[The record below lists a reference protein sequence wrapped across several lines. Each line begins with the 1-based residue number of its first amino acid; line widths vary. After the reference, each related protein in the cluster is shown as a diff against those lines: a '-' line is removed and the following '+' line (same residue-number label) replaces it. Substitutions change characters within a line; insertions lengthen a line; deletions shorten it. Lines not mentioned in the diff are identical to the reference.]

1 MITHHEQSEY
11 GRPPCSAGYVA
22 KALIQMILGR
32 QITLRQAIVQVSFVE
47 RIAAVMRPEAI
58 EARHDPPTGIL
69 GGGVKP

>member
-1 MITHHEQSEY
+1 MT
-11 GRPPCSAGYVA
+11 
-22 KALIQMILGR
+22 LGR